1 MILNIISMRKD
12 GWYTVRT
19 VNVCLISFLLYD
31 WPQNFNSTSRSNIDM
46 NFIFSFGGLYDGWD
60 SWSFHKSKV
69 ATDNRDGE
77 HQLLTW
83 EWLPLALSRHPVNG
97 GRRTFIK
104 LHNFSWSQEG
114 QRKQSHFKWQV
125 Q

>member
-1 MILNIISMRKD
+1 MILNINSMRKD

-83 EWLPLALSRHPVNG
+83 GMVASGTEPSSRERGSAHIYKI
-97 GRRTFIK
+97 T
-104 LHNFSWSQEG
+104 
-114 QRKQSHFKWQV
+114 
-125 Q
+125 